1 MASKIIAAN
10 GVYDLSGINTI
21 KELREEIAFLKVSI
35 KKDEEELEEHLRHLP
50 QQAVR
55 SAADNLL
62 PSFIN
67 KMIANGTWKLLLSGV
82 TMFAN
87 PFSKGFSFK
96 KSIVGSAKKLGVM
109 ALIKGAYNFWSN
121 RSESK
126 SKTATGVVAVKK
138 APAITTLKSA
148 KPAKKG

>member
-1 MASKIIAAN
+1 MTSKIVVAN
-10 GVYDLSGINTI
+10 GVYDLSEVNTL
-21 KELREEIAFLKVSI
+21 KELREEINFLKASI
-35 KKDEEELEEHLRHLP
+35 KKDEEDLEEHLRHLP
-50 QQAVR
+50 QYAVK

-67 KMIANGTWKLLLSGV
+67 KMIANGTWKILLSGV

-109 ALIKGAYNFWSN
+109 ALIKGAYNYWSN
-121 RSESK
+121 RGGSK

-138 APAITTLKSA
+138 EPAVTTLRST
-148 KPAKKG
+148 KPSKRV